1 MLTEQPVEHI
11 HHEVIVVIVLWE
23 KYFVIFFRHSAGEVV
38 SDQGVEGVQ
47 EGFDVSWRDLW
58 EVFFEFGNE
67 SIKDVLTFV
76 VVFKSLKF
84 IFNIV

>member
-38 SDQGVEGVQ
+38 SDQGLEGVQ
-47 EGFDVSWRDLW
+47 EGLDVSRRDLW
-58 EVFFEFGNE
+58 EVLFEFGNE
-67 SIKDVLTFV
+67 SIKNLLSIVINI
-76 VVFKSLKF
+76 KF
-84 IFNIV
+84 F